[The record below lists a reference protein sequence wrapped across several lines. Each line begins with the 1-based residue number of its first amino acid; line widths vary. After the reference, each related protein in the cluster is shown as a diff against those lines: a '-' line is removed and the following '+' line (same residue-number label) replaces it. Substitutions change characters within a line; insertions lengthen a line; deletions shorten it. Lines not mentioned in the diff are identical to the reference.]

1 MNFKE
6 FKVKYKDEGNG
17 TIEGYASTWVREPDS
32 YGDIVKQGAFSRT
45 LKEWEESGRPIPFL
59 WAHSMNDLNAFIGSA
74 KADEDDYGLHFVAEF
89 DGTPE
94 AQRVRELYKDGRL
107 SKFSFAYDVVENG
120 QVTLEDGRKANE
132 LRDLTIYEI
141 SAVTVPAND
150 TAEVIAVKGGEA
162 IGSLSLKLG
171 ETYEITPEGVYDSD
185 GNLVWGNDKIIVPN
199 YIKAGRRNSKADEDA
214 IKQAITLLQG
224 VLDADDPD
232 DGEDDAT
239 TNAAAEESEQSN
251 PEKERLLE
259 YIKSIKEA
267 NNEP

>member
-1 MNFKE
+1 MEFKE

-59 WAHSMNDLNAFIGSA
+59 WAHSMNDLNAFIGAA
-74 KADEDDYGLHFVAEF
+74 KANEDDYGLHFIAEF
-89 DGTPE
+89 DDTPQ

-107 SKFSFAYDVVENG
+107 SKFSFAYDTLEEGEVR
-120 QVTLEDGRKANE
+120 LEDGRKANE

-150 TAEVIAVKGGEA
+150 TAEVIAVKEGIKVGDYTITSKGVVKEDGTFLDCTLSVPKEA
-162 IGSLSLKLG
+162 IEL
-171 ETYEITPEGVYDSD
+171 
-185 GNLVWGNDKIIVPN
+185 
-199 YIKAGRRNSKADEDA
+199 KAGRRNSAKDADA
-214 IKQAITLLQG
+214 IRQAITLLQG
-224 VLDADDPD
+224 VLDTVETEE
-232 DGEDDAT
+232 GEDEPEV
-239 TNAAAEESEQSN
+239 NAAAEERTESN
-251 PEKERLLE
+251 PEKAKLLE